1 MKRAATGSGRSSRNR
16 GFTLVEIMVVVV
28 IIGLLAALAIP
39 AAQRV
44 RRAAINSR
52 FLNDLRIVR
61 DAAEIYNTE
70 NGGWPPD
77 GSSGIPPE
85 LTPYLKKGFEP
96 ASPIGGSWD
105 WDMNVFGITA
115 GVAVQG
121 PTISTEQ
128 LIEIDKK
135 IDDGDLS
142 TGHFRTRS
150 GGVIYIL
157 ED

>member
-1 MKRAATGSGRSSRNR
+1 MKLAATGSRSSFGNHA
-16 GFTLVEIMVVVV
+16 FTLVEIMVVVV

-44 RRAAINSR
+44 HQAAITSR

-61 DAAEIYNTE
+61 EAADTYAME

-77 GSSGIPPE
+77 GSSAIPPE
-85 LTPYLKKGFEP
+85 LAAYLKPGFDP
-96 ASPIGGSWD
+96 DSPIGGKWD

-115 GVAVQG
+115 GISVQG

-142 TGHFRTRS
+142 TGHFRTRP

-157 ED
+157 QD

>member
-1 MKRAATGSGRSSRNR
+1 MKLSATGSGRSFGSR

-39 AAQRV
+39 AAQRT

-61 DAAEIYNTE
+61 DAAETYAME

-77 GSSGIPPE
+77 GSSAIPPE
-85 LTPYLKKGFEP
+85 LAVYLKKGFDP
-96 ASPIGGSWD
+96 ASPIGGTWD

-115 GVAVQG
+115 GIAVQG

>member
-1 MKRAATGSGRSSRNR
+1 
-16 GFTLVEIMVVVV
+16 MVVVV

-52 FLNDLRIVR
+52 FLNDLRIVQG
-61 DAAEIYNTE
+61 AAETYAME

-77 GSSGIPPE
+77 GQSAIPPE
-85 LTPYLKKGFEP
+85 LAAYLKKGFDP
-96 ASPIGGSWD
+96 ASPIGGVWD
-105 WDMNVFGITA
+105 WDMNVFGVQA
-115 GVAVQG
+115 GISVQG

-128 LIEIDKK
+128 LLEIDAK

-142 TGHFRTRS
+142 TGRFRTRS
-150 GGVIYIL
+150 GGVIFVL
-157 ED
+157 EE